1 MVAIIRYCPGICLLS
16 LMLTF
21 LWDSSAEP
29 TTRVAIV
36 GTGITGA
43 ATAWYYNNASNAEIV
58 VFERNKKPGGRFF
71 HKTIFGESFNGGATY
86 ILKQNEMI
94 SELLDIVGLNRSWIN
109 TINNGKSAV
118 WDGKKMR
125 FVEGNFFQNLYRAWK
140 RGYPIFRNVFKNKAL
155 NSLKA

>member
-94 SELLDIVGLNRSWIN
+94 SELLDIVGLNRS
-109 TINNGKSAV
+109 
-118 WDGKKMR
+118 
-125 FVEGNFFQNLYRAWK
+125 
-140 RGYPIFRNVFKNKAL
+140 
-155 NSLKA
+155 